1 MIVCS
6 SGLYIS
12 YLLSLHSI
20 HKHQR
25 EVILHSDNFK
35 NIIAEFSFPL
45 NYALDENIDLV
56 FVEDDEIMFNG
67 KMYDIVQQYTS
78 ADSIF
83 IRCIPDKIE
92 DEVRD
97 QVNNQINKTDGATA
111 QKNFSAFKFNPGP
124 FISDSETVDLSF
136 IFNCR
141 APNFFSGNI
150 QPLTQYLHVPSPP
163 PWLVYNA

>member
-1 MIVCS
+1 MILCS
-6 SGLYIS
+6 SGSYTS

-45 NYALDENIDLV
+45 NYNRNENIDLV

-67 KMYDIVQQYTS
+67 KMYDIVHQHTS

-83 IRCIPDKIE
+83 ITCIPDKIE

-97 QVNNQINKTDGATA
+97 QVNNQINRTDGAIA

-124 FISDSETVDLSF
+124 FISDSETVDLSL
-136 IFNCR
+136 IFNRR
-141 APNFFSGNI
+141 ATNFFSGKI
-150 QPLTQYLHVPSPP
+150 QPVTQYLHVPSPP
-163 PWLVYNA
+163 PWVNV